1 MPRRP
6 AAAVTQRVLGALHPD
21 LPLTAREVARAA
33 HVPPAQVRTHLH
45 LLVQEGLA
53 RATWALA
60 GYLKY
65 RRAA

>member
-6 AAAVTQRVLGALHPD
+6 AAAVTQRVLGALHSD
-21 LPLTAREVARAA
+21 LPLTAQEVARAA
-33 HVPPAQVRTHLH
+33 HVRPCQVRTHLH
-45 LLVQEGLA
+45 LLVQGGLA
-53 RATWALA
+53 HATWALA